1 MDFQGFQHSVP
12 LLLTLVMA
20 IGLGALSFYSY
31 SKQKNLSRTSR
42 ILLSTLRTT
51 VFLVLLLLAFN
62 PYFFSATQV
71 DKKPRIMVLADN
83 SYSTVIQ
90 KGAYSGE
97 ETYRDIL
104 ADLDFQGLSGSEFDY
119 FSFDNSTRKI
129 PNLDS
134 LRFSG
139 SETNLLS
146 AIDQIT
152 ELEEDYEAAIL
163 ISDGIITYGRN
174 PVILAAN
181 LSIPV
186 YTIALG
192 DTSTVRDVKV
202 NNVVTN
208 STGYTESQQLVEVE
222 VAQKGYL
229 GESVTV
235 ELKDAKGIV
244 LADTLVKFVHEEEVR
259 TLELRI
265 PLHNEGLQQFSVL
278 ITELRNEW
286 TYENNRTN
294 FSIDVLDSKTKVLHF
309 AFEIHPDVKM
319 LRSILSA
326 DPNIELTTKTWL
338 GANRF
343 VEQEELDDEYDL
355 IVFHGLPGSN
365 SQLIKQFSDVPTI
378 LLELPK
384 SIRSTSSYPDLA
396 LVNNFGG
403 QLFELNISPE
413 IEKNAHPIMEL
424 PEVSFDLLAPV
435 LSSLRINVEQ
445 PDAQILFQSVFQNVE
460 TRNPVIA
467 VLERGGVR
475 RLHVSAW
482 NWYRMYQSN
491 SDVEREFITVLF
503 TNMVNWTSNDPDDRR
518 LKLSP
523 SKSSFNISEQVV
535 INGSLNNESGEPE
548 SSASIEIT
556 LTDSEDLEKVYGM
569 DNLGSGRYQLNVEA
583 LSSGV
588 YSYQGIARK
597 GDRVIDEEAGEFIVE
612 NSNTELVNTVRDD
625 ALLASLA
632 NETGGKNF
640 GFENIS
646 SFWSTLNND
655 GVLSVKSEL
664 VESYHFPVR
673 SFWWFA
679 LILVLLGAEW
689 VIRKNYSLP

>member
-1 MDFQGFQHSVP
+1 
-12 LLLTLVMA
+12 
-20 IGLGALSFYSY
+20 
-31 SKQKNLSRTSR
+31 
-42 ILLSTLRTT
+42 
-51 VFLVLLLLAFN
+51 
-62 PYFFSATQV
+62 
-71 DKKPRIMVLADN
+71 MVLADN
-83 SYSTVIQ
+83 SYSTAIQ
-90 KGAYSGE
+90 KGTYLGE
-97 ETYRDIL
+97 TSYREVL
-104 ADLDFQGLSGSEFDY
+104 ADLNFLGLSNSEFDF

-129 PNLDS
+129 TNLDS
-134 LRFSG
+134 LTFLG

-146 AIDQIT
+146 AIDQIM

-174 PVILAAN
+174 PVMLAAN

-192 DTSTVRDVKV
+192 DTSTVRDIII
-202 NNVVTN
+202 NNVITN
-208 STGYTESQQLVEVE
+208 STGYTESQQLIEVDI
-222 VAQKGYL
+222 AQKGFA
-229 GESVTV
+229 GESITV
-235 ELKDAKGIV
+235 ELTDVRGIV
-244 LADTLVKFVHEEEVR
+244 RADTVVKFVNEEEVR
-259 TLELRI
+259 TIELRI
-265 PLHNEGLQQFSVL
+265 PLLNEGLQQYSV
-278 ITELRNEW
+278 IISELENEW

-319 LRSILSA
+319 LRSVLSA
-326 DPNIELTTKTWL
+326 DPNIELTTRTWL
-338 GANRF
+338 GGNKF
-343 VEQEELDDEYDL
+343 VEQDELEEEYDL
-355 IVFHGLPGSN
+355 VIYHGLPGSA
-365 SQLIKQFSDVPTI
+365 SQLANQFSDIPTI

-384 SIRSTSSYPDLA
+384 SRRNSTSYPNLA
-396 LVNNFGG
+396 LLNNFGG

-445 PDAQILFQSVFQNVE
+445 PDGLILFQSVFQGVE

-475 RLHVSAW
+475 RVHVSAW
-482 NWYRMYQSN
+482 NWFRMYQSN
-491 SDVEREFITVLF
+491 SESEHEFVSVLF

-523 SKSSFNISEQVV
+523 SKASFNISEQIVL
-535 INGSLNNESGEPE
+535 NGSLNNESGEPE

-556 LTDSEDLEKVYGM
+556 LTDNEGAEKVYGM
-569 DNLGSGRYQLNVEA
+569 DNLGSGRYQLTMEA
-583 LSSGV
+583 LSSGI
-588 YSYQGIARK
+588 YSYHGVARK
-597 GDRVIDEEAGEFIVE
+597 GDRVIDEEFGEFIVE

-632 NETGGKNF
+632 NETGGKKF

-646 SFWSTLNND
+646 SFWTTLNSD
-655 GVLSVKSEL
+655 GVLSSKSEL

-689 VIRKNYSLP
+689 IIRKNYSLP